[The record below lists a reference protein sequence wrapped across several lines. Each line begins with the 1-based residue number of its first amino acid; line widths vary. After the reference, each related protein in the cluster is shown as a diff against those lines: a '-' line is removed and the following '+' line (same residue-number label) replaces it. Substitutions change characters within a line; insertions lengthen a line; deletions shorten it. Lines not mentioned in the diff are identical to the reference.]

1 MPPQLQPYGYIITLD
16 GIASDEIPNKSISP
30 QLGPAECIIALDG
43 MANDEIPNA
52 TNGSSSLPIRESGYG
67 SMLAEVDTHDDNDFM
82 DDGPEGSSTFSV
94 NSSHQYLFQKRHG
107 RTYHTFSAHRD
118 YLLPNDE
125 PERDRMDMQFWAI
138 IEVLGHR
145 YFHAP
150 IADNPQDIIDIGT
163 GTGMWAIEVAEK
175 YPSASIIGTDLSPM
189 QPTWVPPNVTF
200 ELHDCL
206 QDPWEFSR
214 QFDLIHTQ
222 LLNGFAVKHW
232 HEFYTECFRNLKPGG
247 WVESHECDLML
258 HSDDNSIPNNSAV
271 IRWLNLWDEG
281 AGRGFRITGA
291 ELGDIMG
298 RVGFVDVV
306 VKKIKAPIG
315 AWDKTQLNAGML
327 SLTAVTEHMEGISM
341 RVFMEKLGMT
351 EEEMRRYT
359 EPAVREWRSKNFH
372 SYWDL

>member
-16 GIASDEIPNKSISP
+16 GIASDEIPKISIPP
-30 QLGPAECIIALDG
+30 QFGPAGHITALDG
-43 MANDEIPNA
+43 MVNDEIPNA
-52 TNGSSSLPIRESGYG
+52 TNDSSSLPIRESSNG
-67 SMLAEVDTHDDNDFM
+67 SMLVEVDTHDNNDFM

-94 NSSHQYLFQKRHG
+94 NSSQQYLFQKRHG

-163 GTGMWAIEVAEK
+163 GTGMWAIEVAEQ
-175 YPSASIIGTDLSPM
+175 YPNASIIGTDLSPM

-206 QDPWEFSR
+206 QYPWEFSR

-232 HEFYTECFRNLKPGG
+232 REFYTECFRNLKPGG
-247 WVESHECDLML
+247 WVESHECDLMPY
-258 HSDDNSIPNNSAV
+258 SDDNSIPNNSAV

-281 AGRGFRITGA
+281 AGRGFRMTGA

-306 VKKIKAPIG
+306 VKKIKIPIG
-315 AWDKTQLNAGML
+315 VWDKTRLNAGML
-327 SLTAVTEHMEGISM
+327 SLTAMTEHMEGLSV

>member
-1 MPPQLQPYGYIITLD
+1 MPPQLQPYGYIVTLD
-16 GIASDEIPNKSISP
+16 EIPTDETPNKSIPP
-30 QLGPAECIIALDG
+30 QIGPMGYIIALDG
-43 MANDEIPNA
+43 MANDEISNA
-52 TNGSSSLPIRESGYG
+52 TKGSSSLPIRESSNG
-67 SMLAEVDTHDDNDFM
+67 MPAEVDTHDYNDFM

-94 NSSHQYLFQKRHG
+94 NSSQQYLFQKRHG

-150 IADNPQDIIDIGT
+150 IAENPQDIIDIGT
-163 GTGMWAIEVAEK
+163 GTGMWAIEVAEL
-175 YPSASIIGTDLSPM
+175 YPNASIIGTDLSPM

-206 QDPWEFSR
+206 QYPWEFSR

-222 LLNGFAVKHW
+222 LLNGFAVKYW
-232 HEFYTECFRNLKPGG
+232 REFYTECFRNLKPGG

-258 HSDDNSIPNNSAV
+258 YSDDNSIPNNSAV
-271 IRWLNLWDEG
+271 VRWLNLWDEG

-306 VKKIKAPIG
+306 VKKIKIPIG
-315 AWDKTQLNAGML
+315 VWDKTQLNAGML
-327 SLTAVTEHMEGISM
+327 SLTAITEHMEGISM